1 MSLTLLEGSRA
12 LWNRSRLELR
22 SDEQLAQ
29 IVDRGSM
36 DDWRALYAVAKG
48 DPALR
53 GRIARL
59 LVRVPLPLPHFWQAA
74 LANLGEPVDFDTPL
88 PEYESE
94 V

>member
-1 MSLTLLEGSRA
+1 MNRSLLEASRA
-12 LWNRSRLELR
+12 LWNRSRLDLR

-29 IVDRGSM
+29 ILDRGSM
-36 DDWRALYAVAKG
+36 DDWRALYAAAKS

-53 GRIARL
+53 GRMARL
-59 LVRVPLPLPHFWQAA
+59 IVRVPLPLPRFWQAA